1 MKSVVALLGKRDE
14 PTDALEDY
22 CRYLGDAL
30 QVREVQLTVKRVPW
44 EKIGWP
50 RALAELRTSAAA
62 WKDTWVIVQYT
73 ALAWSSRGFPRKV
86 LRVLRMLN
94 SFDARTAIVF
104 HDPKPV
110 GGSRL
115 IDRLRR
121 SVQTQ
126 TMREALSLVKLAI
139 LTVRPA
145 SLSWLKRE
153 VSKNAVFIPVGANLP
168 LPAKIPA
175 SFRSREVPTVG
186 VFSITGG
193 EKGARETRAIL
204 SAVGYACERL
214 GKLRLLV
221 FGRHAELRKS
231 ALEEGVRGL
240 PVELSVEGVSAAQIV
255 GDRLHEC
262 DVLLFV
268 RGVISTQRSSAIA
281 GISCG
286 LPIIAYSGRETAP
299 PITEAG
305 VVLIPDGH
313 EQELGPALT
322 RVLSDTDYR
331 ESLASRSRA
340 AHELY
345 FSWNQIASDYLK
357 ALNLGTSDPFGCP
370 SR

>member
-1 MKSVVALLGKRDE
+1 MKQIVALLGKRDE
-14 PTDALEDY
+14 PTDALEEY
-22 CRYLGDAL
+22 CHYLGDAL
-30 QVREVQLTVKRVPW
+30 QTHEVQLTINRMAW
-44 EKIGWP
+44 DKIGWP

-86 LRVLRMLN
+86 LRVLKTLN
-94 SFDARTAIVF
+94 SLNANTAMVF
-104 HDPKPV
+104 HDPEPV

-115 IDRLRR
+115 IDHLRR
-121 SVQTQ
+121 SAQTQ

-139 LTVRPA
+139 LTVQPS
-145 SLSWLKRE
+145 SLSWL
-153 VSKNAVFIPVGANLP
+153 SANIPKNAVFIPVGANLP
-168 LPAKIPA
+168 LPATVTTFA
-175 SFRSREVPTVG
+175 RSRDVPTVG

-204 SAVGYACERL
+204 STVRYASERI

-221 FGRHAELRKS
+221 FGRHAELSKA
-231 ALEEGVRGL
+231 ALEEGLRGL

-255 GDRLHEC
+255 VERLHES

-268 RGVISTQRSSAIA
+268 RGLISTRRGSAIA

-286 LPIIAYSGRETAP
+286 LPVIAYAGRETAA

-305 VVLIPDGH
+305 VVLIPEGH
-313 EQELGPALT
+313 EHEFGPALA

-331 ESLASRSRA
+331 GSLASRSRS

-345 FSWNQIASDYLK
+345 FSWNQIACNYLK
-357 ALNLGTSDPFGCP
+357 ALNLGTSGT
-370 SR
+370 SRRSSN